1 MSQIQWHPFSEV
13 WLQGFSTGQALPCNR
28 QGPTHFSLQYLQLI
42 IFCHPQTL
50 PCLKLTKLWEALP
63 GYPVLLA
70 LLLWEVAQTHRKKIM
85 YGQSPQRHRKVSL
98 WKPSRACDWFSQGR
112 IWDHS
117 ALVRRLQ
124 ILSSLRFFQ
133 VAQVNATHRSSCSK
147 FIGGCNFRGIL
158 CEFIF

>member
-13 WLQGFSTGQALPCNR
+13 WLQGFSTGQALPCNH
-28 QGPTHFSLQYLQLI
+28 QGPTHFFLRYLQLI

-63 GYPVLLA
+63 EYPVLLA
-70 LLLWEVAQTHRKKIM
+70 LLWEVAQTHRKKIM
-85 YGQSPQRHRKVSL
+85 CVQSPQRHRKVSL
-98 WKPSRACDWFSQGR
+98 WKPSRACDCFSQGS

-117 ALVRRLQ
+117 ALVWQLQ
-124 ILSSLRFFQ
+124 ILSLLRILPM
-133 VAQVNATHRSSCSK
+133 AQVNATHRSSCST